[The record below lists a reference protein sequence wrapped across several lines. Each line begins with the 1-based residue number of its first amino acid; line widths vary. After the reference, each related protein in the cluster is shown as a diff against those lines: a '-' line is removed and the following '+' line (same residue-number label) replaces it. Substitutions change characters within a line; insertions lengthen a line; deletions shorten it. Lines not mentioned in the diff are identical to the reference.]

1 LWYTALLS
9 ATLVLFGVASF
20 ALLERGL
27 RDNVDRSLDSVAQ
40 VIVESVRRGS
50 PLGPSLDDLVES
62 MFGPTVAQRFFRLLD
77 PHGRTDPRVVPRGRV
92 QLPLSVEALRNAG
105 EGRATY
111 ETARLAGPGH
121 PPVRVLTAPVLEPD
135 GSVRIVQVAMSL
147 EAAEGARARF
157 LYVLAV
163 LAPLAL
169 GVAAAGGWALAR
181 RALAPVDAMV
191 EAARRIGAEDLSQRL
206 VARAPTDELGR
217 LAGVLN
223 DMLGRLQSSFDAV
236 QQFSADAAHELRT
249 PLTILKGE
257 IEVALRS
264 SPAEAEY
271 RRVLQSCLE
280 EVDRLSGLVQD
291 MLFLARSDSGNLRPD
306 SLAVDI
312 SEVATE
318 VGATLRALA
327 DARHLRL
334 SVTADPNLWVT
345 GSRSMLFRLVFNLGE
360 NAIAHTPAGGA
371 VDIEL
376 HRERDHTRLTVRDTG
391 PGIAPA
397 ERARIFDRFYR
408 GDPARERGGTGLG
421 LALVKSIVALHQ
433 GTISVDSPAEGGANF
448 QVDLPLVATP
458 AAAAGARQA

>member
-1 LWYTALLS
+1 
-9 ATLVLFGVASF
+9 VLGFASF
-20 ALLERGL
+20 ALLDRGL

-62 MFGPTVAQRFFRLLD
+62 MFGPSVAQRFFRLLD
-77 PHGRTDPRVVPRGRV
+77 PLGRTDPRVVPRGRV

-105 EGRATY
+105 EGRPTY
-111 ETARLAGPGH
+111 ETTRVAGPDR
-121 PPVRVLTAPVLEPD
+121 PPVRVLTAPVLEAD

-147 EAAEGARARF
+147 EAAEAARVRF

-163 LAPLAL
+163 LAPLGL

-206 VARAPTDELGR
+206 AARAPTDELGR

-223 DMLGRLQSSFDAV
+223 DMLGRLQRSFEAV

-257 IEVALRS
+257 IEVALRL
-264 SPAEAEY
+264 SPGEAEY
-271 RRVLQSCLE
+271 RRVLHSCLE
-280 EVDRLSGLVQD
+280 EVDRLHGLVQD
-291 MLFLARSDSGNLRPD
+291 MLFLARSDSGHLRPD
-306 SLAVDI
+306 GLAIDI
-312 SEVATE
+312 SEVTSE
-318 VGATLRALA
+318 VGGALRALA
-327 DARHLRL
+327 DARDIRL
-334 SVTADPNLWVT
+334 SVTADPGLWVA

-360 NAIAHTPAGGA
+360 NAIAYTPAGGA
-371 VDIEL
+371 VDVEL
-376 HRERDHTRLTVRDTG
+376 RREQDRARLTVRDTG
-391 PGIAPA
+391 PGIAAA
-397 ERARIFDRFYR
+397 ERPLIFDRFYR

-421 LALVKSIVALHQ
+421 LALVKSIVSLHQ
-433 GTISVDSPAEGGANF
+433 GTIAVDSPASGGTSF
-448 QVDLPLVATP
+448 RVELPLVAPP
-458 AAAAGARQA
+458 ATVAGGERRERLGAPWS